1 MIPPL
6 AGDGMAMA
14 LRSAELCLAPADA
27 YLRGA
32 VSLDEWER
40 AYTGAWQQEFGGRL
54 RLGQALQ
61 SALTTQGLGD
71 VLATLGRGLPFAA
84 QWLLEATRG
93 RMA

>member
-1 MIPPL
+1 
-6 AGDGMAMA
+6 
-14 LRSAELCLAPADA
+14 
-27 YLRGA
+27 
-32 VSLDEWER
+32 
-40 AYTGAWQQEFGGRL
+40 
-54 RLGQALQ
+54 LGQALQ